1 MEVDDGFRAERT
13 HALLTSPVRRRI
25 LEVLESVEQRDPD
38 HLGGQGLTATQLAK
52 QLSLHV
58 TTVRFHLDQLVA
70 AGLLEASFHK
80 HVGAGRPR
88 KVYARVTQPRPQ
100 IDPQDSLR
108 LLTALLTEAFAAQG
122 AGGAPLSPEEAGRRW
137 AEEHVPTEDGEPA
150 VTAGQWI
157 AKLGRTIDVLAAWGY
172 EPELAADGAS
182 REARIEL
189 TYCPFRDL
197 ARDNTDVVCGIHRGL
212 IAGTMSRLGE
222 PDTEVDLIPFA
233 DGHRC
238 IARIHSTFDPLAAT
252 PATTTPE
259 TVTGT
264 DSATSTD
271 TATDTTGT
279 DTDTATKET
288 P

>member
-1 MEVDDGFRAERT
+1 MEVDGGFRDEPA

-25 LEVLESVEQRDPD
+25 LEVLESGEQRDPES
-38 HLGGQGLTATQLAK
+38 LGGEGLTATQLAK

-80 HVGAGRPR
+80 HIGAGRPR
-88 KVYARVTQPRPQ
+88 KVYARVAHPRPQ
-100 IDPQDSLR
+100 VASQESLQ

-122 AGGAPLSPEEAGRRW
+122 AAGAPLSPEEAGRRW
-137 AEEHVPTEDGEPA
+137 AEEHVPAEGGEPA

-189 TYCPFRDL
+189 THCPFRDL
-197 ARDNTDVVCGIHRGL
+197 ARANTEVVCGIHRGL

-222 PDTEVDLIPFA
+222 PHTDVDLIPFA

-238 IARIHSTFDPLAAT
+238 IARIHSTSEAAT
-252 PATTTPE
+252 PAP
-259 TVTGT
+259 
-264 DSATSTD
+264 D
-271 TATDTTGT
+271 TATAPAT
-279 DTDTATKET
+279 TKET
-288 P
+288 R